1 MKKEFVSYELAL
13 RMKVLGFDEHCF
25 GIYDMDTKQFIQN
38 TLCIISDTCTN
49 ENMKCISDVNWITAP
64 LFSQAFR
71 WFREKYGLIG
81 DPIPLSTSKNG
92 PTTHYGWGICSSIDA
107 GVDWENDDDG
117 FKTYEEAGLACLEQ
131 LIEIVE
137 GIES

>member
-1 MKKEFVSYELAL
+1 MEKEFIPYELAL
-13 RMKVLGFDEHCF
+13 RMKQLGFDEPCF
-25 GIYDMDTKQFIQN
+25 GWYEHNGNFYYCYQEGIVPPSPSKKLIKG
-38 TLCIISDTCTN
+38 SCT
-49 ENMKCISDVNWITAP
+49 TP
-64 LFSQAFR
+64 LYQQAFR

-117 FKTYEEAGLACLEQ
+117 FKTYEEAQLACLEE
-131 LIEIVE
+131 LCEIVE
-137 GIES
+137 QKEKEL